1 MENTG
6 FACKNI
12 KIDVCVT
19 SGAVLLTDWMDLDT
33 LFVVQL
39 REIARVLGSQGSPV
53 KPGINTMRASIQGIS
68 SDFSCF
74 SSVFIGFKDLFGI
87 FQILKHS

>member
-1 MENTG
+1 MIFRENPS
-6 FACKNI
+6 FAYNSI

-39 REIARVLGSQGSPV
+39 REIARVLGSQGVPTE
-53 KPGINTMRASIQGIS
+53 PDIDPARASIQGIL
-68 SDFSCF
+68 SDFR
-74 SSVFIGFKDLFGI
+74 
-87 FQILKHS
+87 